1 MKNLLPSLRENN
13 RYIKFQVSENIDIK
27 KFKKEFEKELIS
39 LLGQLELAKSSYK
52 LINFNNNQGV
62 IKVNATY
69 LNKIKACLALINN
82 IDKENIKMKSIKVS
96 GILNKVK

>member
-62 IKVNATY
+62 IKVNTTY